1 MSKRM
6 KLLLFY
12 VKKYVYLLPF
22 NTIYKALLNE
32 IFCSRETCTDLC
44 ENKQSHIFK
53 IYTYIPEE
61 YLHFIMVLKIFMH
74 K

>member
-1 MSKRM
+1 M
-6 KLLLFY
+6 KSLLFY

-32 IFCSRETCTDLC
+32 IFCSRETCIDLL

-53 IYTYIPEE
+53 IYTYISEE
-61 YLHFIMVLKIFMH
+61 YLHFIIILKIFMH